1 MLRSHFE
8 FAYVLNFIFISF
20 VSSASFGDFCSN
32 DLSCHY
38 PLICS
43 NSSQCI
49 CPLSSSETFWSAE
62 QNTCLFCPSGW
73 IEWKNETCLLFIQPP
88 EGGIIREKAKNAC
101 LTYSGQLL
109 QIDYYQDYIEF
120 QYKINDL
127 LKGEYTN
134 KLNEFLSNGVW
145 INFTDYTNSMNS
157 YEWCDM
163 EYENDILSWN
173 DCIRIT
179 KQFSNDKSNTSL
191 CLSHVQCNEKLSY
204 ICKRLAN
211 IQNDVNNDNRIFGL
225 IGNLIGNLFGSN
237 PPPPPPPSPLP
248 PPEPIIIYHT
258 NPPKIEIEQPLSQ
271 TSKSN
276 NTILYIGIAAGIFIL
291 ILIIILCCCFCGG
304 FLLLKSDN
312 SSTGSSRPSR
322 FRRRRDRTS
331 VDSTAS
337 DATY

>member
-8 FAYVLNFIFISF
+8 FAYVLNFIIFISF

-43 NSSQCI
+43 NSSNKCI
-49 CPLSSSETFWSAE
+49 CPLSSSVTFWNVE
-62 QNTCLFCPSGW
+62 QNSCLFCPYGW
-73 IEWKNETCLLFIQPP
+73 IEWQNETCLLFIQPP
-88 EGGIIREKAKNAC
+88 DGGIAREKAKNAC

-120 QYKINDL
+120 QYKINTL
-127 LKGEYTN
+127 LQGEHVN
-134 KLNEFLSNGVW
+134 ELNEFLSNGIW
-145 INFTDYTNSMNS
+145 INFTDYTNWMNS

-163 EYENDILSWN
+163 EYENDTWLWN

-179 KQFSNDKSNTSL
+179 KQFSNNKMNTSL

-204 ICKRLAN
+204 ICEKLAI
-211 IQNDVNNDNRIFGL
+211 IQNDITNDNRLFGL
-225 IGNLIGNLFGSN
+225 IGGLVGNLFGSKPQ
-237 PPPPPPPSPLP
+237 PPPPPPP

-258 NPPKIEIEQPLSQ
+258 NPPKTEIEQPLPQ

-276 NTILYIGIAAGIFIL
+276 NTILYISIAAVVVL

-312 SSTGSSRPSR
+312 SSTTTPRPSR
-322 FRRRRDRTS
+322 FHRRHDRTS